1 MDIKG
6 HFQIKKG
13 ARVSL
18 GHPGPRRTAATYS
31 PNWWVS
37 TIGDGGLN
45 CSVRNGERWNP
56 AAMAAEY
63 IAWRNQQD
71 FAGSTRLRSFCVHYL
86 MLQMHFSTS
95 SVPSPLRRRVRNSR
109 SHVIFP
115 LLEWKSIGGLVRV
128 GFGIAAFT
136 PPAYRRRS
144 LQRPSWE
151 VSSRR
156 RLRA

>member
-63 IAWRNQQD
+63 IAWRKP
-71 FAGSTRLRSFCVHYL
+71 TRLRRISPAAIVLRTLPYASDALLYIFCPVATSAPCAQLPFSRNFSF
-86 MLQMHFSTS
+86 T
-95 SVPSPLRRRVRNSR
+95 
-109 SHVIFP
+109 
-115 LLEWKSIGGLVRV
+115 
-128 GFGIAAFT
+128 
-136 PPAYRRRS
+136 
-144 LQRPSWE
+144 
-151 VSSRR
+151 
-156 RLRA
+156 